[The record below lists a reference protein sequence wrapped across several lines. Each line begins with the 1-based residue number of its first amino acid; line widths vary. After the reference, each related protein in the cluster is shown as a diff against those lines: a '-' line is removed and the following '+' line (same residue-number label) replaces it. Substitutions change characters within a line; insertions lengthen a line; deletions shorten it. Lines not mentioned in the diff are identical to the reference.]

1 MTSISRADRDYI
13 FFKHTTS
20 TCPECLALVQTRVLI
35 KNNKVYFKKL
45 CQEHGESIALVDEDA
60 EYYMNAYKFARAG
73 TLPLEFSTE
82 VSAGCPTDCG
92 LCPDHEQHTC
102 VPIIEITDF
111 CNLACPVC
119 IVDNQYTSHM
129 STDEFR
135 GIIDRLVRHEGTLD
149 AVTISGGEPTVHPHI
164 LEFIQ
169 IAKRPE
175 VARVTIVTN
184 GIRLGRDREFAKK
197 LKELDVYVIF
207 QLDGFSPES
216 HKKVRGRDL
225 TKEKK
230 AALDMLRE
238 LQIPTQLSF
247 VPARGVNEHEI
258 GQAVRLMLEEDF
270 ILSLIFQPVALTGQ
284 GGAAFHQDPMDRI
297 TITSVIKAIAAQCPE
312 LLTSDFFPLPCSHP
326 HCVSLTY
333 LLKLDDGTYMP
344 FPRFAEMKKHLDL
357 FRSTATIGAADD
369 FDEHLSDVINQLW
382 SASGEIPDSE
392 KITSALKRALKT
404 LYPNDKDLNTA
415 ERHRI
420 AERQAKTIFIH
431 HYMDRHN
438 FDLERLRKCCHHYP
452 LEDGRIMPACAYNL
466 FYRGAAHPT
475 QPEAGKL
482 GPKLMTEA
490 ETKDLSERQ
499 KERAGIVRSMGPEQ
513 APGAIRSPKLKI
525 IEV

>member
-1 MTSISRADRDYI
+1 MTTLSRADRDYV

-20 TCPECLALVQTRVLI
+20 TCPQCLALVQTRVLI
-35 KNNKVYFKKL
+35 KDHKVYFKKF
-45 CQEHGESIALVDEDA
+45 CQEHGESIALVEEDA
-60 EYYMNAYKFARAG
+60 DYYINAYRFAKPG
-73 TLPLEFSTE
+73 TLPHHFSTE

-102 VPIIEITDF
+102 VPIIEITDY

-119 IVDNQYTSHM
+119 IVDNQYSSHM
-129 STDEFR
+129 STDEFKK
-135 GIIDRLVRHEGTLD
+135 IIDRLVLHEGTLD

-164 LEFIQ
+164 IEFIQ

-175 VARVTIVTN
+175 ISRVTIVTN

-207 QLDGFSPES
+207 QLDGFSAES

-225 TKEKK
+225 TKEKQ

-247 VPARGVNEHEI
+247 VPARKVNEHEI

-284 GGAAFHQDPMDRI
+284 GGSAFEQDPMNRI
-297 TITSVIKAIAAQCPE
+297 TISSVISAIAKQCPE
-312 LLTSDFFPLPCSHP
+312 LIKSDFFPLPCSHP

-333 LLKLDDGTYMP
+333 LLKLDDGSYVP
-344 FPRFAEMKKHLDL
+344 FPRFTEMKKHLDL
-357 FRSTATIGAADD
+357 FRSTATIGASED

-392 KITSALKRALKT
+392 KISGALKRALKT
-404 LYPNDKDLNTA
+404 LFPMDHTLSTA

-475 QPEAGKL
+475 NPDAGKL
-482 GPKLMTEA
+482 GPKLMTET
-490 ETKDLSERQ
+490 EMIEMSERA
-499 KERAGIVRSMGPEQ
+499 KERAGLVRSLGPEQ